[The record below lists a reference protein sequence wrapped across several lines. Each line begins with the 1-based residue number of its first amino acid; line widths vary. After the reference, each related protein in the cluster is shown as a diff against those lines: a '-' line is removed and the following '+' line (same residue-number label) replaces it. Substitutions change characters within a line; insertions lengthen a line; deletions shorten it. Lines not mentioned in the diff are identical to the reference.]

1 MSKEKALR
9 RLVLASASPR
19 RLQLLR
25 MIGYEP
31 AVRVSDIPEVRGNG
45 EEPSGYVQRLSR
57 EKAMAVACGSDE
69 VVLAAD
75 TTVALTDA
83 RGVIVLEKPESGEDA
98 ERMLEALA
106 GRAHEVLTGFSI
118 RFDGELITACERT
131 VVEFGE
137 ISAEERRAYVR
148 SGEPMGKAGAYAIQ
162 GLAAK
167 FVTRIEGC
175 YPNVVGLPVAAVY
188 RGLRQLP
195 FEIRA

>member
-31 AVRVSDIPEVRGNG
+31 VVRVSDIPEVRG
-45 EEPSGYVQRLSR
+45 EEEGPADYVRRLSR
-57 EKAMAVACGSDE
+57 EKALAVSCADDE

-75 TTVALTDA
+75 TTVAA
-83 RGVIVLEKPESGEDA
+83 RDEQGMTVLEKPESGEDA
-98 ERMLEALA
+98 ARMLGILA
-106 GRAHEVLTGFSI
+106 GRTHEVWTGFSI
-118 RFDGELITACERT
+118 RFDGELITACEKT
-131 VVEFGE
+131 LVEFGE
-137 ISAEERRAYVR
+137 ISEDERWAYVR

-167 FVTRIEGC
+167 YVVRIEGC

-188 RGLRQLP
+188 RELRRLP
-195 FEIRA
+195 FGIRA